1 MRTVVS
7 PLITFRGMLDVYQPC
22 TNGLDSVFQ
31 KEIAPL
37 GSVGNDDKLVS
48 PCDRSWFGTQGMVWV
63 SRSVFQLPFSSPA
76 WIQLSLLQLGLIS
89 SSFAAQTEEAAK
101 NERQLLS
108 LE

>member
-37 GSVGNDDKLVS
+37 GSVGNDDKT
-48 PCDRSWFGTQGMVWV
+48 CDRSWFGTQGMVWV
-63 SRSVFQLPFSSPA
+63 SRSVFQLP
-76 WIQLSLLQLGLIS
+76 L
-89 SSFAAQTEEAAK
+89 
-101 NERQLLS
+101 LLS
-108 LE
+108 CMDPAQPPPAGIYFKLICCPNRRSSKE